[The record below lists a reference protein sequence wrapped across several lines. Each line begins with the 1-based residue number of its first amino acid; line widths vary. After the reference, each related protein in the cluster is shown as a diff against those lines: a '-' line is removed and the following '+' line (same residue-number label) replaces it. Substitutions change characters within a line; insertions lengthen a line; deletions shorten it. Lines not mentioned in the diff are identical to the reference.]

1 MNENLSYC
9 FLGDNY
15 QNLSSQRYK
24 GVRHGE

>member
-9 FLGDNY
+9 FLDDRY
-15 QNLSSQRYK
+15 HNLDSQRYK